1 MESYY
6 IDCAEGGRVRA
17 ASSDTP
23 VGALLVVPEGFT
35 PETQQDY
42 RMEGGA
48 LIYDP
53 LPPAPPVPTEA
64 ERLTA
69 VEAALLEL
77 ALGGELY
84 G

>member
-1 MESYY
+1 
-6 IDCAEGGRVRA
+6 
-17 ASSDTP
+17 
-23 VGALLVVPEGFT
+23 VPEGFT
-35 PETQQDY
+35 LETQQDY
-42 RMEGGA
+42 RMENGE
-48 LIYDP
+48 LVYDP

-64 ERLTA
+64 ERLAA

>member
-1 MESYY
+1 MFVVT
-6 IDCAEGGRVRA
+6 DTGGRVVA
-17 ASSDTP
+17 TSPEATLLQSVEADMPDGWDASHQEDW
-23 VGALLVVPEGFT
+23 V
-35 PETQQDY
+35 
-42 RMEGGA
+42 
-48 LIYDP
+48 LIDGEWQYDP

-64 ERLTA
+64 ERLAA